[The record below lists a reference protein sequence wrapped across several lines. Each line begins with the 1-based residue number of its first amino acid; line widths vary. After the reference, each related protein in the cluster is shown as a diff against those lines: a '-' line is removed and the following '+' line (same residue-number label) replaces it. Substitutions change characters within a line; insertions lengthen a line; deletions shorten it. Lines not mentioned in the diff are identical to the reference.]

1 MKTAIITG
9 GASGLGLA
17 MAYEFSSHG
26 YAICI
31 ADIQE
36 KQGREVV
43 QKLQARGTAAFFF
56 KLDVTQESQWL
67 ALKDEVLKQWGNVD
81 VVINNAGV
89 AAAGLIEDQSVE
101 DWKWLLDINVLG
113 VALGCKTFTPLMKA
127 RNTGYLI
134 NVASMAGLL
143 HAPSMASYNVSKAG
157 VVALSETLKV
167 ELSSWDIGVSVVC
180 PAFFQTNLT
189 NTMRTTI
196 PGVSKTINRWMEG
209 SSVTAEDVAKEVY
222 QGMSSH
228 RFYVL
233 THTKEKLLWWL
244 KRVSPG
250 LLHSLISRTAGK
262 QVRKIME
269 KVSDESLK
277 QSEPSKT
284 NSDKRK
290 VAS

>member
-17 MAYEFSSHG
+17 MAHEFARHG

-36 KQGREVV
+36 KQGQEVARE
-43 QKLQARGTAAFFF
+43 LQANGTAAFFF
-56 KLDVTQESQWL
+56 KLNVTQESEWL
-67 ALKDEVLKQWGNVD
+67 ALKDEVLKQWGKVD

-127 RNTGYLI
+127 RDSGYLI

-143 HAPSMASYNVSKAG
+143 HAPSMSSYNVSKAG

-167 ELSSWDIGVSVVC
+167 ELSSWNIGVSVVC

-189 NTMRTTI
+189 NTMRTSI
-196 PGVSKTINRWMEG
+196 PGVAKTVNRWME
-209 SSVTAEDVAKEVY
+209 SSSISAEDVAKAVY
-222 QGMSSH
+222 QGMTSN

-244 KRVSPG
+244 KRVSPE
-250 LLHSLISRTAGK
+250 LLHSLISRTTGK
-262 QVRKIME
+262 QVRRMME
-269 KVSDESLK
+269 KVGEEK
-277 QSEPSKT
+277 AQAE
-284 NSDKRK
+284 K
-290 VAS
+290 VVS